1 MTEAPLQPRKI
12 ERKEKEIKPKEN
24 SKNHEFPQAS
34 TWVIF
39 SKRHSPSLLLCTRKI
54 GVISQKAHLGNDKQL
69 HRRAGTFYKQPRPE
83 CSSLIWV
90 LYQSIQCSVNWL
102 VARANCI
109 LWRQRRAQHP
119 LWLITNKYC
128 NRNIWTVWYRDL
140 QACSA
145 DTGFLRDFLALLT
158 SRGYI
163 SVLDPVNVGCN
174 VVAYALQFI
183 LFLANTFIS
192 NNKQYL
198 IILYKL

>member
-1 MTEAPLQPRKI
+1 MPEPLI
-12 ERKEKEIKPKEN
+12 N
-24 SKNHEFPQAS
+24 DD
-34 TWVIF
+34 
-39 SKRHSPSLLLCTRKI
+39 
-54 GVISQKAHLGNDKQL
+54 SQ
-69 HRRAGTFYKQPRPE
+69 PE
-83 CSSLIWV
+83 CSSLVWV

-109 LWRQRRAQHP
+109 LWRQRRAHHP

-158 SRGYI
+158 SWGYI
-163 SVLDPVNVGCN
+163 SVLDTVNVGCN
-174 VVAYALQFI
+174 VVAYALEFI

-192 NNKQYL
+192 NNKRYL
-198 IILYKL
+198 INLYKRNLCASHLIKGQERKQETN

>member
-1 MTEAPLQPRKI
+1 MNFHKPQPGRYFPNGILHLCCCALGKLGWSLKRRTSAMT
-12 ERKEKEIKPKEN
+12 N
-24 SKNHEFPQAS
+24 SS
-34 TWVIF
+34 
-39 SKRHSPSLLLCTRKI
+39 SD
-54 GVISQKAHLGNDKQL
+54 G
-69 HRRAGTFYKQPRPE
+69 AGTSHKQPQPE
-83 CSSLIWV
+83 CSSLVWV

-192 NNKQYL
+192 NNKRYL
-198 IILYKL
+198 IILYKW

>member
-1 MTEAPLQPRKI
+1 MNEAPLQPHKI
-12 ERKEKEIKPKEN
+12 GRKEQTKEKTAKTLNFHKPQPGRYFPSGALHLCCCALRKWGWSLKRRTSAMTN
-24 SKNHEFPQAS
+24 SS
-34 TWVIF
+34 
-39 SKRHSPSLLLCTRKI
+39 SD
-54 GVISQKAHLGNDKQL
+54 G
-69 HRRAGTFYKQPRPE
+69 AGTALKRPQPE
-83 CSSLIWV
+83 CSSLEWV

-183 LFLANTFIS
+183 LFLANAFIS
-192 NNKQYL
+192 NNKRYL
-198 IILYKL
+198 IILYKW